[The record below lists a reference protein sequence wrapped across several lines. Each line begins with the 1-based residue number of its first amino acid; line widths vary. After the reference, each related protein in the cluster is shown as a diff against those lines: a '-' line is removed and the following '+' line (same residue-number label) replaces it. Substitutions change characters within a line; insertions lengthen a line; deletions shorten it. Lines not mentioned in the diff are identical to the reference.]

1 MPPTSPQNEPLRV
14 VRRHNYSDETFL
26 PGFFSHFGVDFATNI
41 ERDPIWATITPRAAD
56 SKSINQTA
64 TAAVAAAIPK
74 PTISSVSLV
83 PIDPTARTLSVV
95 GVI

>member
-41 ERDPIWATITPRAAD
+41 ERDPIWATITPRAAE

-64 TAAVAAAIPK
+64 TAAVAVAAAIPK

-83 PIDPTARTLSVV
+83 PIDLPPHGVV